1 MEGRNLWAMGRD
13 NILVTKPLKHGD
25 SMRPNN
31 VETARAGILT
41 VSSFK
46 AI

>member
-1 MEGRNLWAMGRD
+1 MGRD

-25 SMRPNN
+25 SVRSNN
-31 VETARAGILT
+31 VEMARAGMFT